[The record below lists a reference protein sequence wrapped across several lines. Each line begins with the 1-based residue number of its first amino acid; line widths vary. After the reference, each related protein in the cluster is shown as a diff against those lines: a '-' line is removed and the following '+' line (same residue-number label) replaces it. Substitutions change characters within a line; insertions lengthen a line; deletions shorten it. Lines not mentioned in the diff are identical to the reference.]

1 MHEYDVGD
9 ENFEKRVAAYLE
21 MNPVIMIAALNEHA
35 HAMNYGAFIQTIFFD
50 LRCLTEALTRS
61 ELDIS
66 GLEIVNHKIS
76 LQGQTKPCYFSLVG
90 RNRIELIHEA
100 TFVSRYG
107 VRMGV
112 S

>member
-50 LRCLTEALTRS
+50 LRCLTEALSRS
-61 ELDIS
+61 EVDIS

-76 LQGQTKPCYFSLVG
+76 FDGQPKPCYFSLVG
-90 RNRIELIHEA
+90 RKKVEIIDEA
-100 TFVSRYG
+100 TFLSRYG
-107 VRMGV
+107 TVL
-112 S
+112 

>member
-50 LRCLTEALTRS
+50 LRCLTEALNRS
-61 ELDIS
+61 EVDIS

-76 LQGQTKPCYFSLVG
+76 LDGQPKPCYFSLVG
-90 RNRIELIHEA
+90 RNKVEIIDEA
-100 TFVSRYG
+100 TFILRYG
-107 VRMGV
+107 IVC
-112 S
+112 

>member
-50 LRCLTEALTRS
+50 LRCLTEALSRS
-61 ELDIS
+61 EVDIS

-76 LQGQTKPCYFSLVG
+76 LHGQQKPCYFSLVG
-90 RNRIELIHEA
+90 RKKLEIIDEA
-100 TFVSRYG
+100 TFLSRYG
-107 VRMGV
+107 TVL
-112 S
+112 